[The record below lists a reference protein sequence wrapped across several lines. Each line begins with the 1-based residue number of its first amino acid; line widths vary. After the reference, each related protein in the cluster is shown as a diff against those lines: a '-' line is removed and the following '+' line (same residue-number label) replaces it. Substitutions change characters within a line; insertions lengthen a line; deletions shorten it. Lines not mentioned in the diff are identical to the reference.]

1 MEFLFEVLVELI
13 LEGTIE
19 TSKNVKIPTIIRYP
33 LIFVIIVLFI
43 GIIAIIF
50 YTGIL
55 AYQRL
60 NKICGIFFMLISIIL
75 LISCIIKLKNV
86 YLLKKDSNK

>member
-19 TSKNVKIPTIIRYP
+19 TSKNVKISTIIRYP

-43 GIIAIIF
+43 GIIF